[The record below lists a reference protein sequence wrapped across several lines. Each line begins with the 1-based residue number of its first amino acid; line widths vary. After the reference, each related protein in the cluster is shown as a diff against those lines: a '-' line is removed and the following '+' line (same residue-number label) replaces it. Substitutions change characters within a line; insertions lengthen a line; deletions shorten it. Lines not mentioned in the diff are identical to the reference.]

1 MKLPPLLAGVLR
13 FLLIAIGTTAV
24 LSAVV
29 EIIST
34 ISLLE
39 PGDEEAMG
47 LSRNALVAEYAAQLL
62 AGAAMLFFG
71 FRWRK

>member
-1 MKLPPLLAGVLR
+1 MKLPPLLAGFIR

-29 EIIST
+29 EIISAV
-34 ISLLE
+34 SLLE

-47 LSRNALVAEYAAQLL
+47 VSRNFLVVEYGVQLL